1 MNITIGVDGMM
12 CGMCETHVAG
22 AIRQA
27 FPEARKVNASRK
39 KKQVTLEIDRKLTEE
54 EARGVIEST
63 GYDFTGIRTEQAP
76 EKKRRFGIF

>member
-12 CGMCETHVAG
+12 CGMCEAHVAG

-27 FPEARKVNASRK
+27 FPEAKKVKASRK
-39 KKQVTLEIDRKLTEE
+39 KKQVTLEIDRELTEKE
-54 EARGVIEST
+54 VRGVIEAT

-76 EKKRRFGIF
+76 EKRRLFGIF

>member
-27 FPEARKVNASRK
+27 FPEARKVNASRR
-39 KKQVTLEIDRKLTEE
+39 KKQVTLEIGRELTEE

-76 EKKRRFGIF
+76 EKKRRFSIF

>member
-27 FPEARKVNASRK
+27 FPEAKKVKASRK
-39 KKQVTLEIDRKLTEE
+39 KKQVTLEIDRELTAE
-54 EARGVIEST
+54 EARCAIEPT
-63 GYDFTGIRTEQAP
+63 GYDFTGISTEQAP
-76 EKKRRFGIF
+76 EKKRLFGIF

>member
-27 FPEARKVNASRK
+27 FPEAKKVKASRK
-39 KKQVTLEIDRKLTEE
+39 KKQVTLEIDRELTEE
-54 EARGVIEST
+54 EVRGVIEAT
-63 GYDFTGIRTEQAP
+63 GYDFTGIRTEQVP
-76 EKKRRFGIF
+76 EKKRFGIF

>member
-12 CGMCETHVAG
+12 CGMCEAHVAG

-39 KKQVTLEIDRKLTEE
+39 KKQVTLEIDRTLTEE
-54 EARGVIEST
+54 EVRGVIEKT
-63 GYDFTGIRTEQAP
+63 GYDFTGIHTEQAS

>member
-27 FPEARKVNASRK
+27 FPEAKKVKASRK
-39 KKQVTLEIDRKLTEE
+39 KKQVTLEIDREPTEE
-54 EARGVIEST
+54 EVRGVIEAT

-76 EKKRRFGIF
+76 EKRRLFGIF

>member
-27 FPEARKVNASRK
+27 FPEAKKVKASRK
-39 KKQVTLEIDRKLTEE
+39 KKQATLEIDRELTEE
-54 EARGVIEST
+54 EVRGVIEST
-63 GYDFTGIRTEQAP
+63 GYDFTGIRTEQTSG
-76 EKKRRFGIF
+76 KKKRFGIF